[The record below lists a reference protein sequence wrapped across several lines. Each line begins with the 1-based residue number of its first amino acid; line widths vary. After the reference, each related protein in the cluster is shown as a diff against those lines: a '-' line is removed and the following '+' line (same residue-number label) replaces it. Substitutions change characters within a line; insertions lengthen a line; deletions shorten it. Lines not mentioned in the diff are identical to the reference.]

1 MVNHGKNCTVQ
12 KGQIALQAE
21 GVEVEFKG
29 LTLTKL
35 KKKGS

>member
-1 MVNHGKNCTVQ
+1 MVNHGTNCTAS

-29 LTLTKL
+29 LTLTTLDK
-35 KKKGS
+35 